1 MRAVGVRP
9 VLRTDP
15 VLRDLGAAP
24 IDLARAKD
32 RSCEIRPS
40 VNGLERSCRGE
51 CVGDRRDERGEA
63 AGTRGTDRRPW
74 RGAALVRFPADARH
88 VLLSAQRPDL
98 LGEGV
103 GDGVAGGLGV
113 GDASGGGE
121 EVGVGEL
128 VSDGMLN
135 GTLPGG
141 KVSQTAGSATN
152 AAGRMSLGLWSAG
165 SEAIWPA

>member
-1 MRAVGVRP
+1 M
-9 VLRTDP
+9 
-15 VLRDLGAAP
+15 
-24 IDLARAKD
+24 
-32 RSCEIRPS
+32 
-40 VNGLERSCRGE
+40 
-51 CVGDRRDERGEA
+51 
-63 AGTRGTDRRPW
+63 
-74 RGAALVRFPADARH
+74 
-88 VLLSAQRPDL
+88 LLSAQRPDL